1 MSPQACCR
9 VEPWQWKLYGMDEN
23 NEQIK
28 ESVQSSVDIYID
40 KGSHRA
46 LSVHY
51 GVQPAQ
57 SGFVSFRAK
66 RNRIDS

>member
-1 MSPQACCR
+1 
-9 VEPWQWKLYGMDEN
+9 MDEN